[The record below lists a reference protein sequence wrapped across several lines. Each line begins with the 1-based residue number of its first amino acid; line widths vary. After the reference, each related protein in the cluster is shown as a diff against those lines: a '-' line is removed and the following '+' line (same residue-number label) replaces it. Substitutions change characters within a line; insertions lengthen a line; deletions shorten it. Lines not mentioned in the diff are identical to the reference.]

1 MVFYSIGLSLR
12 LFKMGFLRRNS
23 NGTTG
28 YHIIERQVHA
38 YESEEEN
45 EESGGKGE
53 EIEPGGKMKEEE
65 SESET
70 RAVLANT
77 EKDVTIGNLMMGLQ
91 ASSYSMSNYF
101 EEKKDKT
108 KPSINCFV

>member
-1 MVFYSIGLSLR
+1 M
-12 LFKMGFLRRNS
+12 
-23 NGTTG
+23 
-28 YHIIERQVHA
+28 HA